1 MARLFTYSALILRV
15 RPSGESNREAW
26 MLTPEEG
33 ILRATVFGGPKS
45 KLRAQVEPYHGG
57 ALWIY
62 RDPVRD
68 SRKITD
74 FDVQS
79 WKPGIRENYERSTAA
94 AAIAETILA
103 GYGGGGP
110 WEHAFIL
117 ANASLEALETADEPC
132 CTRIFIHFLW
142 HWTEILGIR
151 PDLGETGD
159 DATPLGPGAQR
170 WLTAIRD
177 LAPSQMSR
185 YTLDGVSVRQAR
197 AFVTGIVG
205 GGVREMAGNLGLLV
219 GSHAQWT
226 SRKHA
231 RGRWLLI
238 LQGLFQQDTFCGGKD
253 IFFL

>member
-45 KLRAQVEPYHGG
+45 RLRAHVEPYHGG
-57 ALWIY
+57 TLWVY

-74 FDVQS
+74 FDVRS
-79 WKPGIRENYERSTAA
+79 WKPGIRESYERSAAA

-103 GYGGGGP
+103 AYGGGGP
-110 WEHAFIL
+110 WDQAFTL
-117 ANASLEALETADEPC
+117 ADASFGALETADEPC
-132 CTRIFIHFLW
+132 CARIFIHFLW
-142 HWTEILGIR
+142 HWAEILGIR
-151 PDLGETGD
+151 PDLDETEG
-159 DATPLGPGAQR
+159 DATPLGPGARR
-170 WLTAIRD
+170 WLRAVRD

-205 GGVREMAGNLGLLV
+205 EALG
-219 GSHAQWT
+219 
-226 SRKHA
+226 K
-231 RGRWLLI
+231 WL
-238 LQGLFQQDTFCGGKD
+238 GTWDF
-253 IFFL
+253 

>member
-1 MARLFTYSALILRV
+1 MMKHMARLFTYSALILRV

-26 MLTPEEG
+26 MLTAEEG

-45 KLRAQVEPYHGG
+45 KLRAHVEPYHGG
-57 ALWIY
+57 KLWIY

-68 SRKITD
+68 SRKISD

-79 WKPGIRENYERSTAA
+79 WKPGIRERYERSTAA

-103 GYGGGGP
+103 AYGGGGP
-110 WEHAFIL
+110 WEHAFTL
-117 ANASLEALETADEPC
+117 ADASLEALGTADEPC

-142 HWTEILGIR
+142 HWAEILGIR
-151 PDLGETGD
+151 PDLDETGEE
-159 DATPLGPGAQR
+159 ATPLGPGAQG
-170 WLTAIRD
+170 WLRAVRD

-205 GGVREMAGNLGLLV
+205 GALG
-219 GSHAQWT
+219 
-226 SRKHA
+226 K
-231 RGRWLLI
+231 WL
-238 LQGLFQQDTFCGGKD
+238 GTWDF
-253 IFFL
+253 

>member
-1 MARLFTYSALILRV
+1 VKTGVFWYDTSMARLFTYSALILRV
-15 RPSGESNREAW
+15 RPSGASNREAW

-45 KLRAQVEPYHGG
+45 KLRAHVEPYHGG

-79 WKPGIRENYERSTAA
+79 WKPGIRERYERSTAA

-103 GYGGGGP
+103 AYGGGGP
-110 WEHAFIL
+110 WDHAFTL
-117 ANASLEALETADEPC
+117 ANAALGALETADDPC
-132 CTRIFIHFLW
+132 CVRIFIHFLW
-142 HWTEILGIR
+142 HWAEILGIR
-151 PDLGETGD
+151 PDLDELSSFETGD
-159 DATPLGPGAQR
+159 DATPLGPGARR
-170 WLTAIRD
+170 WLQTARD
-177 LAPSQMSR
+177 LAPSQMGR

-205 GGVREMAGNLGLLV
+205 GALG
-219 GSHAQWT
+219 
-226 SRKHA
+226 K
-231 RGRWLLI
+231 WLRTWD
-238 LQGLFQQDTFCGGKD
+238 F
-253 IFFL
+253 